1 MSKWPMVKLGEVAE
15 VLPGVTFKKDASS
28 TAAGEGLLPVYRAGN
43 IEESKLVRKDLLY
56 VPFELVKKYQFVQQ
70 DDILMCSSSGS
81 LGMLGKVARIEKKEL
96 ATFGAFMRGIRPKGK
111 HIDAAFLFCVLS
123 SVPVQRKLQC
133 LGQGA
138 NINNLRSRDI
148 EGLEI
153 PLSPLEEQERIAG
166 ILEASARQ
174 LEKVQTALDS
184 LRQMRSSLIENH
196 CATSEITVNLDSLAE
211 VTGGLS
217 LSGKRAVNPI
227 ECEYLRVANIQR
239 NRFLID
245 DVKTIRCTEKEL
257 DRCLVEDGDILML
270 EANANPYEVGRAA
283 IAETFGRQF
292 VFQNHLFRIRPVGVS
307 SIVLNAL
314 LESTFVRAQLL
325 RVVKT
330 TSGLNTMTINQAR
343 KLRVPQRDPA
353 KNHRFNTQLELLS
366 SQARNLEEKQDL
378 LQELHQSLAIRA
390 FAGEL

>member
-1 MSKWPMVKLGEVAE
+1 MSKWPMVKLGEVC
-15 VLPGVTFKKDASS
+15 VCLDRFRKPVTASQ
-28 TAAGEGLLPVYRAGN
+28 
-43 IEESKLVRKDLLY
+43 RKHGS
-56 VPFELVKKYQFVQQ
+56 VPYYGANGQQGWINEAIFDDELVLVAEDGGHFLTPERGVAYKITGPAWVNNHAHVLKTKATIDTNYLHYSLCNYDFSRV
-70 DDILMCSSSGS
+70 ISGS
-81 LGMLGKVARIEKKEL
+81 TRA
-96 ATFGAFMRGIRPKGK
+96 
-111 HIDAAFLFCVLS
+111 
-123 SVPVQRKLQC
+123 KLNQKQ
-133 LGQGA
+133 LMES
-138 NINNLRSRDI
+138 L
-148 EGLEI
+148 I
-153 PLSPLEEQERIAG
+153 PLPPLEEQKRIAG

-184 LRQMRSSLIENH
+184 LRQMRSSLIEEY
-196 CATSEITVNLDSLAE
+196 CATSEVTVNLDSLAS
-211 VTGGLS
+211 VAGGLS

-257 DRCLVEDGDILML
+257 DRCLVNDGDILML

-292 VFQNHLFRIRPVGVS
+292 VFQNHLFRIRPVGIS

-343 KLRVPQRDPA
+343 NLRVPQRAPA

-366 SQARNLEEKQDL
+366 SQARNLEEKQNL
-378 LQELHQSLAIRA
+378 LQELHQSLVARA
-390 FAGEL
+390 FTGAL

>member
-1 MSKWPMVKLGEVAE
+1 MVKLGEVCEIRIGKTPAR
-15 VLPGVTFKKDASS
+15 KNKDFW
-28 TAAGEGLLPVYRAGN
+28 GEGLPWLSIKDMNQGRVIRETS
-43 IEESKLVRKDLLY
+43 EEITVSAVQSLKITPYPPGTVFFSFKLS
-56 VPFELVKKYQFVQQ
+56 
-70 DDILMCSSSGS
+70 I
-81 LGMLGKVARIEKKEL
+81 GKVGISEIEMFTNEAIAAIMPRDSSILLKDYLIEAL
-96 ATFGAFMRGIRPKGK
+96 ENAGK
-111 HIDAAFLFCVLS
+111 RLQGNDAAM
-123 SVPVQRKLQC
+123 
-133 LGQGA
+133 GA
-138 NINNLRSRDI
+138 TLNKKSLREI
-148 EGLEI
+148 QI
-153 PLSPLEEQERIAG
+153 PLPPLEEQKRIAG
-166 ILEASARQ
+166 ILEASAWQ

-184 LRQMRSSLIENH
+184 LRQMRSSLIEEY
-196 CATSEITVNLDSLAE
+196 CATSEVTVNLDSLAS

-257 DRCLVEDGDILML
+257 DRCLVDDGDILML

-314 LESTFVRAQLL
+314 LESAFVRSQLL

-343 KLRVPQRDPA
+343 NLKVPQCAPA
-353 KNHRFNTQLELLS
+353 KNRRFDSQLELLS
-366 SQARNLEEKQDL
+366 SQARNLESKQNL
-378 LQELHQSLAIRA
+378 LRELHQSLATRA